1 LYDLLHVR
9 MADCDVYTGSGVP
22 ADDFL
27 AHFNDY
33 MMLTMTKH
41 LPMPQPKP
49 APAEVPAVGVAAAAG
64 TAAGVAAAAGTAAGV
79 AAGAVSGDN
88 TKPALAAGAQPG
100 G

>member
-1 LYDLLHVR
+1 

-49 APAEVPAVGVAAAAG
+49 VPAEIPAVGVAAAAG
-64 TAAGVAAAAGTAAGV
+64 TAAGVAASAG
-79 AAGAVSGDN
+79 SGDN